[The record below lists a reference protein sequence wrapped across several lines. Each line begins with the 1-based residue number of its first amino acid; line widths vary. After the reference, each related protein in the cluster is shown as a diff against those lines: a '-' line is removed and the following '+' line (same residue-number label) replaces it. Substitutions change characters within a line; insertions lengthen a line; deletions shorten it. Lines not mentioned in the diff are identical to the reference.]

1 MSWGDIVPIV
11 KSLPKIFG
19 KYHIAHKIKKGDK
32 SFLESVVSCLDQQ
45 LSFWSNFAKTFADAG
60 SMLCELESS

>member
-11 KSLPKIFG
+11 KSLPKKLVANI
-19 KYHIAHKIKKGDK
+19 KWHKNEKGDK
-32 SFLESVVSCLDQQ
+32 SFLESVVSCLGQQ
-45 LSFWSNFAKTFADAG
+45 SSFWSNFAKTFADAG

>member
-11 KSLPKIFG
+11 KSFQKLVANIKW
-19 KYHIAHKIKKGDK
+19 HKNEKGDK